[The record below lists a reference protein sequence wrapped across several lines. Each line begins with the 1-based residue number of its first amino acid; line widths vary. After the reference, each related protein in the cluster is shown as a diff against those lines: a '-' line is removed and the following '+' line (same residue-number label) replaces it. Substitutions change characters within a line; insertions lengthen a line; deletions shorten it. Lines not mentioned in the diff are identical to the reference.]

1 MLHVESETKIKT
13 SADAVYLHQEERW
26 KKKKHKVLFNVRN
39 IASERIPSRHL
50 LAFHDLETTSGFA
63 TDTSLIV
70 SVVVDMVAI
79 PARTAFNVL

>member
-1 MLHVESETKIKT
+1 MPCTFTEKKDE
-13 SADAVYLHQEERW
+13 
-26 KKKKHKVLFNVRN
+26 KKKHKVFFNVRN

-50 LAFHDLETTSGFA
+50 LAFHDLETTIGFA

-79 PARTAFNVL
+79 PARTASNVL